1 MNTLKEELLHVFDKL
16 NHNQQAQ
23 LLELAKRLDMT
34 PEGTSGDVLIAHMS
48 HFQFDPDDLATM
60 MRVIEER

>member
-16 NHNQQAQ
+16 NQNQQAQ
-23 LLELAKRLDMT
+23 LVELAKRLDMT
-34 PEGTSGDVLIAHMS
+34 PEGTSGDVLIAQMN
-48 HFQFDPDDLATM
+48 HFQFDSDDLATM